1 MNPILTAAKQLLHKE
16 EKILSTLKCSLTGYM
31 ITHKVRILACY
42 LLLIKDF
49 SFLANIK
56 THSLP
61 NLITKKFY
69 P

>member
-31 ITHKVRILACY
+31 ITHKVPYPGMLLATNKR
-42 LLLIKDF
+42 LL
-49 SFLANIK
+49 FLANIK
-56 THSLP
+56 TF
-61 NLITKKFY
+61 IAEFDYEKFY